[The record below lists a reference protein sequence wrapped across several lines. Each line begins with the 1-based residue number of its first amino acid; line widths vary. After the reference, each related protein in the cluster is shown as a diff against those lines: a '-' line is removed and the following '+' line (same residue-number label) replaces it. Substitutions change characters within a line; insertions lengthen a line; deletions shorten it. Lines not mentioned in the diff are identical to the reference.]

1 MTSDSNGST
10 TNGNGHPH
18 ALLRSGYPYYTTL
31 GMRRVTTYPVD
42 IVIGDEDRLFVLNR
56 TDGSGGQI
64 RRTNW
69 DDEDLDILGSD
80 FVWPAQMIRDA
91 EENLYVS
98 DEGKHTITV
107 WRHSD
112 GELLSEWGEHGSGDG
127 QLDRPCGIS
136 FDLDGNMLVVDGRNH
151 RVQKFTQ
158 SGEFVSAFGEF
169 GDGDGQFSYPWGVAV
184 DQVDASIYVT
194 DWRNHRLQKFDH
206 EGKHMWTVGNEG
218 DGMGEFN
225 GPAGVNVDRHGD
237 VYVADRGNNRVL
249 QFDLNGRYVD
259 RFIGDSVLSKSGR
272 IYILSS
278 TTVLRNRESAEL
290 EVTRRFRGPTSV
302 RTHSDPK
309 RGELMYV
316 ADFGCHRIQVYRK
329 LFDELTADMIAPVPT
344 APTLYTV

>member
-1 MTSDSNGST
+1 MPDNNGSSNGR
-10 TNGNGHPH
+10 NGHPH

-31 GMRRVTTYPVD
+31 GMRRVTTYPMD
-42 IVIGDEDRLFVLNR
+42 IVVGDDDRLFVLNR

-91 EENLYVS
+91 DENLYVS
-98 DEGKHTITV
+98 DEGKHSITV

-112 GELLSEWGEHGSGDG
+112 GELLSEWGEHGSGAG
-127 QLDRPCGIS
+127 ELDRPNGIA
-136 FDLDGNMLVVDGRNH
+136 FDLDGDMLVVDGRNH
-151 RVQKFTQ
+151 RVQRFSS
-158 SGEFVSAFGEF
+158 SGEFKSRFGEF
-169 GDGDGQFSYPWGVAV
+169 GTADGQFNYPWGIAV
-184 DQVDASIYVT
+184 DPVDASIYVS
-194 DWRNHRLQKFDH
+194 DWRNHRLQKFDGGGSH
-206 EGKHMWTVGNEG
+206 VWTIGVRG
-218 DGMGEFN
+218 DGMGEFD
-225 GPAGVNVDRHGD
+225 GPAGVSVDRHGD
-237 VYVADRGNNRVL
+237 VYVADRGNNRVQ

-272 IYILSS
+272 TYILSS

-290 EVTRRFRGPTSV
+290 EVTRRFRGPASV
-302 RTHSDPK
+302 RHHSDAE

-329 LFDELTADMIAPVPT
+329 LFDELTPDMIAPVPS